1 MSDDCS
7 ISFRM
12 DRRLRRLIE
21 QAADEEGR
29 TVSGLMRRIFL
40 QWNET
45 RSQRDR
51 ARRKAGPAPQENTLA
66 A

>member
-1 MSDDCS
+1 MADCS

-29 TVSGLMRRIFL
+29 TVSGLMRRIFQ
-40 QWNET
+40 QWNE
-45 RSQRDR
+45 
-51 ARRKAGPAPQENTLA
+51 ARHGDTAPRKPATQETA
-66 A
+66 PA

>member
-21 QAADEEGR
+21 QAADEEDR
-29 TVSGLMRRIFL
+29 TVSGLMRRIFW
-40 QWNET
+40 QWNE
-45 RSQRDR
+45 
-51 ARRKAGPAPQENTLA
+51 ARRRPAQRKAGPAQENTLA